1 MPGIVCDKRM
11 PIMLKAAAG
20 YKTVV
25 RPVLMYGSETLA
37 LRKAE
42 QNLLERTEMRM
53 LRWMR
58 GLKRIE
64 KIRKGEISARAGV
77 ANIRGKIR
85 EAKLRWLGHV
95 ERQTE
100 EDVVM
105 RTWTMEVGGHRK
117 IGRPK
122 LRWSDVI
129 RKDRKEKQVKIE
141 EAQDRRTWRL
151 ETWCADPKEGKRRR
165 GSVLGSIQTMQSNS
179 RTLKYYKVHMI
190 PGQCMCVLYH
200 GTLFEKQRIKNQ
212 PHNH

>member
-11 PIMLKAAAG
+11 SIMLKAAAG

-37 LRKAE
+37 LRKTE

-53 LRWMR
+53 LRWMM

-64 KIRKGEISARAGV
+64 KIRREGIRAREGV

-105 RTWTMEVGGHRK
+105 RTWTMEEGEHRQ

-129 RKDRKEKQVKIE
+129 RKDMKEKQVKIE
-141 EAQDRRTWRL
+141 EAQDR
-151 ETWCADPKEGKRRR
+151 
-165 GSVLGSIQTMQSNS
+165 
-179 RTLKYYKVHMI
+179 
-190 PGQCMCVLYH
+190 
-200 GTLFEKQRIKNQ
+200 
-212 PHNH
+212 